1 MELISQKSELS
12 LKSVK
17 LIQPILPLMNLLRLN
32 SRNCLPI
39 SRIFGKFFPKLL
51 SRLDHSFKCEDT
63 NLSLLE
69 KSHLMVK
76 EGIGPSTGHKISK
89 KGIEV
94 RQSKIEVIC
103 KIPSLHHRQK
113 ELGVFLEYSILFRRL
128 AFELFQ
134 TLRDRLT
141 EAPILGIA
149 PQTGHL
155 PFELMCDASDF
166 AIGAVLGQRHEK
178 HFRPIHYAS
187 KTLIEA
193 QTNYTTT
200 EKELLAIVYA
210 FEKFRKGCHK
220 ARLLRW
226 FFLLQEFDFK
236 VMILN
241 EPKNLRSPNHHV
253 QMEKNPY
260 ENVNDPKEI
269 NESFPLETLNMV
281 TFRGDV

>member
-210 FEKFRKGCHK
+210 FEKFRSY
-220 ARLLRW
+220 L
-226 FFLLQEFDFK
+226 
-236 VMILN
+236 IN
-241 EPKNLRSPNHHV
+241 EQKHRSGYHQKDRKPSQNDKTEHG
-253 QMEKNPY
+253 MEKTVQNQGQSP
-260 ENVNDPKEI
+260 EMSKS
-269 NESFPLETLNMV
+269 ESILKNQQSN
-281 TFRGDV
+281 RSRN